1 MTTAFVLSGG
11 GNLGAMQAGSVV
23 ALYEAGIEPDLLV
36 GTSVGAM
43 NAAFLATRPGLEG
56 ARALQAAWVALRREE
71 AVQLNPLL
79 AFMGFFGLRNH
90 LVSAAQLRRLFAK
103 WIPITRFE
111 EAAVPFGAVAT
122 DVLSGEPVVLSTG
135 DIGDA
140 LAASSAIPGL
150 FPPVS
155 VEGRWLIDGSLSSNQ
170 PVLEAQDLGADE
182 TYLIS
187 TVTAARNAPPRGA
200 VAIAMNS
207 VSLLTSQVARLQLG
221 EARRFAGPN
230 RREATCTSSLRPN
243 RLPPGGSTTDGA
255 LPCPSRPTEEPNAGS
270 ANWLRKQP
278 LRPSLRVNR
287 APPQSDPESLSRTR
301 SPSDRAQCIRAN
313 RLPMRR
319 EPTVAR
325 FG

>member
-1 MTTAFVLSGG
+1 MRTAFVLSGG

-43 NAAFLATRPGLEG
+43 NAAFLANRPGLEG
-56 ARALQAAWVALRREE
+56 ARALQEAWVALRREE

-103 WIPITRFE
+103 WIPINRFE
-111 EAAVPFGAVAT
+111 EAAVPFAAVAT
-122 DVLSGEPVVLSTG
+122 DALSGEPVVLSKG

-170 PVLEAQDLGADE
+170 PVLEAQDLGADDI
-182 TYLIS
+182 YLI
-187 TVTAARNAPPRGA
+187 TTATAARVAPPRGA

-207 VSLLTSQVARLQLG
+207 VSLLTTQVARLQLE
-221 EARRFAGPN
+221 EARRRAEQTGGHVHIVPSAEPSAPGRFDYRRSAALSEQAYRRTQRWLSDLAPQAATSPLAARETGP
-230 RREATCTSSLRPN
+230 ATV
-243 RLPPGGSTTDGA
+243 GSRARTHT
-255 LPCPSRPTEEPNAGS
+255 
-270 ANWLRKQP
+270 
-278 LRPSLRVNR
+278 VR
-287 APPQSDPESLSRTR
+287 AP
-301 SPSDRAQCIRAN
+301 SP
-313 RLPMRR
+313 
-319 EPTVAR
+319 
-325 FG
+325 